1 MARTPRNKP
10 PGDGVSDV
18 AGFVFRPDP
27 EQVLGPKPA
36 SPPLAKRAGRA
47 GREAT
52 NSQAPSSEA
61 KSHQHAHRARLR
73 DRFEHGGPAA
83 MPDYELLELLLFR
96 IVPRQ
101 DVKPLAK
108 ALLERFGTLAAVLG
122 APMGRI
128 GEVAGAG
135 PAVALELKITQAV
148 LERAAQSAARHRPV
162 ISSWSALLDYARLA
176 LAHADTE
183 EFRVLFLDR
192 KNQLIADEIM
202 GKGSVDH
209 APVYPREIVR
219 RALEL
224 AASAVILV
232 HNHPSGDPQPSA
244 ADVAVTREIV
254 AAAKPLG
261 ISVHDHLVVGS
272 HGVASF
278 KSLGLL

>member
-1 MARTPRNKP
+1 MARA
-10 PGDGVSDV
+10 PGGKRPSDGVSDIG
-18 AGFVFRPDP
+18 GFLFRPDP
-27 EQVLGPKPA
+27 EHSLVPNPA
-36 SPPLAKRAGRA
+36 SRRPKKDRADA
-47 GREAT
+47 AA
-52 NSQAPSSEA
+52 APSPSSQTKA
-61 KSHQHAHRARLR
+61 HQSAHRARLR
-73 DRFEHGGPAA
+73 ERFERGGPAA

-108 ALLERFGTLAAVLG
+108 ALLARFGDLAAVLG
-122 APMGRI
+122 AAPGRI

-135 PAVALELKITQAV
+135 PAVALELKVTQAV
-148 LERAAQSAARHRPV
+148 LERAAQSAAMRRPV
-162 ISSWSALLDYARLA
+162 ISSWSALLDYTRLA

-183 EFRVLFLDR
+183 QFRVLFLDR
-192 KNQLIADEIM
+192 KNQLMADEIM
-202 GKGSVDH
+202 GRGSVDH

-224 AASAVILV
+224 AASSVILV
-232 HNHPSGDPQPSA
+232 HNHPSGDPKPSA
-244 ADVAVTREIV
+244 ADVAITHEII

-261 ISVHDHLVVGS
+261 ITVHDHLVIGS

>member
-1 MARTPRNKP
+1 
-10 PGDGVSDV
+10 
-18 AGFVFRPDP
+18 
-27 EQVLGPKPA
+27 
-36 SPPLAKRAGRA
+36 
-47 GREAT
+47 
-52 NSQAPSSEA
+52 
-61 KSHQHAHRARLR
+61 
-73 DRFEHGGPAA
+73 

-108 ALLERFGTLAAVLG
+108 ALLARFGDLAAVLG
-122 APMGRI
+122 AAPARI
-128 GEVAGAG
+128 AEVPGAG
-135 PAVALELKITQAV
+135 PAVALELRVTQAV
-148 LERAAQSAARHRPV
+148 LERAAQSLAKRRPI
-162 ISSWSALLDYARLA
+162 ISSWSALLYYVRLA

-183 EFRVLFLDR
+183 QFRVLFLDR
-192 KNQLIADEIM
+192 KNQLIADELM

-232 HNHPSGDPQPSA
+232 HNHPSGDPKPSA
-244 ADVAVTREIV
+244 ADLAVTREIV

-261 ISVHDHLVVGS
+261 IDVHDHLVVGS